1 MAEDQT
7 KPISMLILLILL
19 GLILSCCSTQNN
31 SHQLKFSGKTTTSIL
46 SFGSHASTTV
56 TKTYPHYSSTTT
68 TYPPNIRTI
77 GFLPQTA
84 TFVSTEIGWV
94 IGIDPFKCFNS
105 PTCVAIEST
114 QDGGT
119 TWSQPDY
126 NLPEIFTLDTIKG
139 IKFYNSTEGWVYGKF
154 GLFQTNDGGSTWT
167 NVTIPSFNNSSSI
180 HDIAV
185 GQNNLYL
192 LDTDDGVCTTNYSSP
207 CNFIGKV
214 ISLNLN
220 NESVF
225 DIPITTKTQSYFV
238 LTSNLLISAYNNWAM
253 VDFGTESEIYET
265 FNNGATW
272 TQMTV
277 PTCPFTGM
285 AGFTIVNFESENIA
299 LVCIA
304 DMGMHHGS
312 SAIYLSHDSGS
323 TFTQIED
330 QEYDVLFGLIV
341 MSSPDKLLIELD
353 SPASP
358 PEIEEISPTNSATV
372 PVNQNLIGEGDS
384 VSDLGTIS
392 PQVSYF
398 ISEMPTLAIEIPN
411 SNYDY
416 MYMTFDG
423 GNSWEKLN
431 LTP

>member
-126 NLPEIFTLDTIKG
+126 NLPKIFTLDAING
-139 IKFYNSTEGWVYGKF
+139 IKFLNSSEGWVYGKF
-154 GLFQTNDGGSTWT
+154 GLFQTNNGGLTWSKIT
-167 NVTIPSFNNSSSI
+167 LPSFNNNSFIS
-180 HDIAV
+180 DIAV
-185 GQNNLYL
+185 GQNNLYI
-192 LDTDDGVCTTNYSSP
+192 LDTNFTTCPANEPSP
-207 CNFIGKV
+207 CKFIGKV

-220 NESVF
+220 NESIN
-225 DIPITTKTQSYFV
+225 DISLVSKTLTYYLLASPI
-238 LTSNLLISAYNNWAM
+238 LIDAYNNWAM
-253 VDFGTESEIYET
+253 VDFGTESEIYQT
-265 FNNGATW
+265 FNNGITW
-272 TQMTV
+272 TQMKV
-277 PTCPFTGM
+277 PPCPTFSGPE
-285 AGFTIVNFESENIA
+285 FTIVNFESENIA
-299 LVCIA
+299 LVCSS
-304 DMGMHHGS
+304 DMGMHQGTT
-312 SAIYLSHDSGS
+312 AIYLSNNSGS
-323 TFTQIED
+323 TFTQIEHKNIG
-330 QEYDVLFGLIV
+330 VLFGLIV
-341 MSSPDKLLIELD
+341 MSSPDQLVIELD
-353 SPASP
+353 APAP
-358 PEIEEISPTNSATV
+358 PDIEVISPTSTTWV
-372 PVNQNLIGEGDS
+372 SVDQQHLQDGTS
-384 VSDLGTIS
+384 VSDLGMITS
-392 PQVSYF
+392 QVGYF
-398 ISEMPTLAIEIPN
+398 ISEIPTLAIEIPN
-411 SNYDY
+411 NNYDY